1 MKKTTPTPRDIT
13 PAAEDNPWQEAVG
26 AIPPEATQEP
36 VRRVMQEQIKE
47 TIQKSSNQIEFDLEG
62 LMTDFP
68 TARDLERFVY
78 DQTGHVLNLKGRANK
93 LKYQVAMDV
102 LNGES
107 VDPVFLGT
115 DNPYLDKAELVPV
128 DALRPIPERSAELP
142 GADDLQNLFVSRFI
156 PHPDPEYRSRGKK
169 VDCLFKKYRNGMIS
183 YEILGPL
190 EQQPHGEKIDK
201 FGRIRPEIIRWID
214 PRTGEQVV
222 VRRDGTLTP
231 IGRNLRALMQKM
243 GVNNSN
249 QWEVWID
256 REFVNLEGGT
266 LRNPW
271 DVDTE

>member
-1 MKKTTPTPRDIT
+1 MTKKQI
-13 PAAEDNPWQEAVG
+13 PAESTSNPWADAVD
-26 AIPPEATQEP
+26 AIPAEALQEP
-36 VRRVMQEQIKE
+36 VAQALRPPTV
-47 TIQKSSNQIEFDLEG
+47 TATAIEFDLEG

-78 DQTGHVLNLKGRANK
+78 DQRGIVLNLKGRANK
-93 LKYQVAMDV
+93 LKYQVAMDA
-102 LNGES
+102 LNG
-107 VDPVFLGT
+107 VDIDPSFIGI

-128 DALRPIPERSAELP
+128 DDLRPVPARASDLPAET
-142 GADDLQNLFVSRFI
+142 DLQNVFVSRFI

-169 VDCLFKKYRNGMIS
+169 VDCLFKKYKNGQIS

-190 EQQPHGEKIDK
+190 EQQAHGEKIDK
-201 FGRIRPEIIRWID
+201 FGRMRPEIIRWVD
-214 PRTGEQVV
+214 PRTGEQTV
-222 VRRDGTLTP
+222 VRKDGTLTP

-256 REFVNLEGGT
+256 RDFVNIEGGS

-271 DVDTE
+271 DVDAE

>member
-1 MKKTTPTPRDIT
+1 MATKKLPPTESETSNPWAD
-13 PAAEDNPWQEAVG
+13 AAETIAQQVVTPEAEPP
-26 AIPPEATQEP
+26 ARTRPPE
-36 VRRVMQEQIKE
+36 
-47 TIQKSSNQIEFDLEG
+47 IEFDLEG

-78 DQTGHVLNLKGRANK
+78 DQTGTVLNLKGRANK
-93 LKYQVAMDV
+93 LKYQIAMDT
-102 LNGES
+102 LNGVA
-107 VDPVFLGT
+107 VDTAFIGT
-115 DNPYLDKAELVPV
+115 DNPYLDKAEMVPV
-128 DALRPIPERSAELP
+128 DDLKPIPARAADLP
-142 GADDLQNLFVSRFI
+142 ADSELQNAFVSRFI
-156 PHPDPEYRSRGKK
+156 PHPEPDYRSRGKK
-169 VDCLFKKYRNGMIS
+169 VDCLFKKYKNGMIS

-190 EQQPHGEKIDK
+190 EQIPYGEKIDK
-201 FGRIRPEIIRWID
+201 FGRMRPEIIKWVD

-249 QWEVWID
+249 QWQVWID
-256 REFVNLEGGT
+256 REFVNLEGGQ